1 MNEDRNR
8 GGQENERAKL
18 LQPAQDVSQDFI
30 DSEPDQDQQQQQ
42 QDHSSAIIE
51 GLDQIRSAEKM
62 RHNIDPDADSL
73 GTPVDSDEEA
83 DRFEH
88 LQNQAANNFNTGQAG
103 SRPSD
108 AMRVTWT
115 DLAKGRKPDQSSGV
129 LSPRG
134 FGSIKHTNQVGI
146 TPQGLDDRGLANFSL
161 KEQQERLKNEYEGLD
176 DEEDEA
182 GLSPDK
188 TLRQQRSDNPNLDDA
203 ENDEE
208 LPKQYKAKFTRRATK
223 LRQQILDTNERSDKQ
238 LASLEEIEKAA
249 LDAADKPLLTGSA
262 ENLSVD
268 LETEAAEGSEE
279 EDLLFGNFKFR
290 SFKKHKLM
298 EEDYDIINIKD
309 PEPPKKLEA
318 LTVYSEEKLVK
329 EGVELMQVNQSQLIE
344 QERNNKLKEEQRV
357 KDEKRQIK
365 EEKEFIEKQQP
376 HMRKELIERKTE
388 IHDLLMRK

>member
-1 MNEDRNR
+1 
-8 GGQENERAKL
+8 
-18 LQPAQDVSQDFI
+18 
-30 DSEPDQDQQQQQ
+30 
-42 QDHSSAIIE
+42 
-51 GLDQIRSAEKM
+51 
-62 RHNIDPDADSL
+62 
-73 GTPVDSDEEA
+73 
-83 DRFEH
+83 
-88 LQNQAANNFNTGQAG
+88 
-103 SRPSD
+103 
-108 AMRVTWT
+108 MRVTWT
-115 DLAKGRKPDQSSGV
+115 DLAKGKKPDQSGV

-134 FGSIKHTNQVGI
+134 FGSIKQANQVGI
-146 TPQGLDDRGLANFSL
+146 TPQGLEDRGLADFSL

-188 TLRQQRSDNPNLDDA
+188 SLRQQRSENPNLDDV
-203 ENDEE
+203 ENDGE
-208 LPKQYKAKFTRRATK
+208 LPQQYKAKFTRRATK

-249 LDAADKPLLTGSA
+249 LDAADKPLLTGSQ

-268 LETEAAEGSEE
+268 LETEAAEGSDE

-298 EEDYDIINIKD
+298 EEDYDIINIKE

-318 LTVYSEEKLVK
+318 LQVFSEEKLVK

-344 QERNNKLKEEQRV
+344 QERNNKLKEEKRI

-376 HMRKELIERKTE
+376 HMSKELIERKTE
-388 IHDLLMRK
+388 IHDLLMRKQERSKLEFEMK